1 MSVGAA
7 RRALSGRAVL
17 WIGFA
22 VAHLVVALLGLYGM
36 GWPLGDLVTY
46 RVWAEEAD
54 LGVLR
59 MGIDAPWV
67 YPILAFAPMAAALAL
82 GHEWYEQ
89 AWLVIVTGLDA
100 IAFAVLLGRGVL
112 ARGRRIAAWWWMLF
126 IVLLGPVALGRIDA
140 VTVPFAVAGLLFALG
155 RPRVAATLLT
165 VGAWIKVWPAALI
178 GAIVVASRRR
188 SEVALVAAALSAG
201 VLGVSLLA
209 GSGLNA
215 LGFVGEQ
222 TGRGLQVEAPGAV
235 PFLWMIAA
243 GDRSHRVYYDR
254 DILTYQLAGA
264 GVTEVAWW
272 STPLLVVGVTAVV
285 LAGVRAVR
293 HGATAGRLLA
303 PLSLAVVIVLILA
316 NKVGSPQFATWL
328 IAPIVLQA
336 VLARRR
342 VLVPALAGLGVALS
356 TQLIYPYLYGWLL
369 IADPALVLVLTLKVA
384 LLALLLGWALVAV
397 WQAGSAPERRVGR
410 PVGAARS
417 AGEE

>member
-1 MSVGAA
+1 M
-7 RRALSGRAVL
+7 SGRAVL